1 MPKSLLTPQESL
13 QAFAAIEQMTGNR
26 RLFFD
31 NWMSGDLTGVSKD
44 HEDILLQAIEE
55 VVTGKDSASV
65 LDPKNWLAA
74 IKDPSDTGVEIDAAT

>member
-1 MPKSLLTPQESL
+1 
-13 QAFAAIEQMTGNR
+13 
-26 RLFFD
+26 
-31 NWMSGDLTGVSKD
+31 MSGDLTGVSKD

-74 IKDPSDTGVEIDAAT
+74 IKDPSDTAVEIDAAT